1 ASYSK
6 FDIRN
11 LSQSGEPAPSPFFLA
26 LFRQTSGRPDADYG
40 TLAAQL
46 EKTAGFVPS
55 RAAALDD
62 SEWWLACLRDA
73 GPAAAAGAG
82 APIVRAHYP
91 WLADGDTAL
100 EARAS
105 DAFTIW
111 DGRLRSGA
119 AELDPRRTA
128 EPFSPSRIQALAH
141 CPFAYFLRHVL
152 HVEPPEDLERDPTRW
167 LEPKDEG
174 SLLHEVFRLFFDRI
188 TAASE
193 KPDAARHLPVIEEI
207 AAERID
213 AWRERIPPR
222 SDVAYLAQRD
232 GILVACRTFL
242 AAEAEHCLRVTP
254 RWFEVPFG
262 MTRAVSD
269 APVASAEPV
278 SIALGRGDRI
288 LLRGSIDRVDEA
300 PDGSFEIWDYKTGS
314 AFGVQEGKGL
324 RGGRQAQPA
333 LYAMALEALLSRIGR
348 EARVSASGY
357 FFPGRKGE
365 GQRMTVPVDAAETV
379 NALERLFDLI
389 AAGMFPH
396 AVSEDDCKFCDFSA
410 ICGGAAEA
418 SERSKSKLD
427 HTTDTALAAFRDLHD
442 EERQ

>member
-1 ASYSK
+1 
-6 FDIRN
+6 
-11 LSQSGEPAPSPFFLA
+11 
-26 LFRQTSGRPDADYG
+26 
-40 TLAAQL
+40 
-46 EKTAGFVPS
+46 
-55 RAAALDD
+55 
-62 SEWWLACLRDA
+62 
-73 GPAAAAGAG
+73 
-82 APIVRAHYP
+82 
-91 WLADGDTAL
+91 
-100 EARAS
+100 
-105 DAFTIW
+105 
-111 DGRLRSGA
+111 
-119 AELDPRRTA
+119 
-128 EPFSPSRIQALAH
+128 
-141 CPFAYFLRHVL
+141 VL

-188 TAASE
+188 TADGE
-193 KPDAARHLPVIEEI
+193 KPDGVRHLPVIEGI

-222 SDVAYLAQRD
+222 SDVAYLAQKD

-262 MTRAVSD
+262 MTRAASD
-269 APVASAEPV
+269 APIASAEPV

-314 AFGVQEGKGL
+314 AFGIQEGKGL

-348 EARVSASGY
+348 DARVSASGY

-379 NALERLFDLI
+379 DALQRLFDLI

-396 AVSEDDCKFCDFSA
+396 AVSEDDCKFCDFSS

-427 HTTDTALAAFRDLHD
+427 QTTDAALAAFRDLHD